1 MKKTLVLA
9 MTGIALFL
17 FTNSQAF
24 AVSYELDLEDEMGE
38 GISLSEKKE
47 STVSYKYDNSLP
59 DAGDFVAEGISISDA
74 PQDHTHY
81 IGDNSMPSMQHL
93 MTDGI
98 CMDTLSQSIV
108 AR

>member
-17 FTNSQAF
+17 FTSSQAF
-24 AVSYELDLEDEMGE
+24 AVSYELDLEDDMGE

-59 DAGDFVAEGISISDA
+59 DADEFVAEGVFISDG
-74 PQDHTHY
+74 PQDHTHFA
-81 IGDNSMPSMQHL
+81 GDNSILSMQHL

-98 CMDTLSQSIV
+98 CMDTLSKAIV
-108 AR
+108 TR

>member
-9 MTGIALFL
+9 MTGIALLF
-17 FTNSQAF
+17 FTNSQVF
-24 AVSYELDLEDEMGE
+24 AMSYELSLDDDMGE

-59 DAGDFVAEGISISDA
+59 DAGEFVAEGVFISNDV
-74 PQDHTHY
+74 QDDTHY
-81 IGDNSMPSMQHL
+81 IGDNSILSIQHL

-98 CMDTLSQSIV
+98 CMETLSKSIV
-108 AR
+108 VR